1 MITHECIT
9 VFSSPGHQ
17 YLVHTYTGDKRGAG
31 TDANVVITIFGEEG
45 DSGEKKLDNARNNFE
60 RGKYVPTL
68 VSNSSLYTC
77 SGTQG
82 SHMCMYFLHP
92 VC

>member
-1 MITHECIT
+1 MESVREMHYV

-31 TDANVVITIFGEEG
+31 TDANVVITLFGEVG

-60 RGKYVPTL
+60 RGKYVLTSL
-68 VSNSSLYTC
+68 SS
-77 SGTQG
+77 S
-82 SHMCMYFLHP
+82 
-92 VC
+92 